1 MARGEEYKR
10 LGVVF
15 IGKTQNGEKFT
26 EAGASPARQRAG
38 SAPETLLIFPKC
50 WVLSLINTYPC

>member
-26 EAGASPARQRAG
+26 EPGATPARPRARD
-38 SAPETLLIFPKC
+38 APGVCKLFPKV
-50 WVLSLINTYPC
+50 WVRVL